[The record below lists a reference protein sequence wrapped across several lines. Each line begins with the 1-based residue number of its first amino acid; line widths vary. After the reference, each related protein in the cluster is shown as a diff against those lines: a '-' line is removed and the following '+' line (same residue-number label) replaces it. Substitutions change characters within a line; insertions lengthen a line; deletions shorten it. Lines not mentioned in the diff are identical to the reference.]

1 MMSMSDIVE
10 IQSRD
15 YWVKVVGMLEQNW
28 ALIET
33 HDAAST
39 GVRVFFIGDTSGVFD
54 EMSFRSSDDASRAL
68 RRNGFTRYA
77 DDSRLES
84 FVVPPK
90 PPFKRS
96 QHPNGAIYSSGRFWL
111 E

>member
-1 MMSMSDIVE
+1 MLDIVE

-33 HDAAST
+33 GNAASPD
-39 GVRVFFIGDTSGVFD
+39 VRVFFIGDTSGVFD

-68 RRNGFTRYA
+68 RRNGFTCYA
-77 DDSRLES
+77 DDSRLQA
-84 FVVPPK
+84 FLVPPA
-90 PPFKRS
+90 PPFRRS

>member
-1 MMSMSDIVE
+1 MSDIVE

-33 HDAAST
+33 GDAACP

-54 EMSFRSSDDASRAL
+54 EISFGSADDAMHAL
-68 RRNGFTRYA
+68 HNNGFSRYA
-77 DDSRLES
+77 DDSRLQS
-84 FVVPPK
+84 FIVPPK
-90 PPFKRS
+90 PTFWRS
-96 QHPNGAIYSSGRFWL
+96 RHPSGAIYSSGRYWVK
-111 E
+111 

>member
-1 MMSMSDIVE
+1 MSDIVE
-10 IQSRD
+10 IESRD
-15 YWVKVVGMLEQNW
+15 FWVKVVGMLEQNW

-33 HDAAST
+33 GDAASH
-39 GVRVFFIGDTSGVFD
+39 GVRVFFIGDTSSVFD
-54 EMSFRSSDDASRAL
+54 EMSFGSSDDAMRAL

-77 DDSRLES
+77 DDRELQS

-90 PPFKRS
+90 PTFWRS
-96 QHPNGAIYSSGRFWL
+96 QHPNGAIYSSGRYWI